1 MKAVCVFAGSNAGSR
16 PAYTEAARSL
26 GMALVRRGTQ
36 LVYGGGGTGLMG
48 VLADAVLENGGRVTG
63 VIPGPLVERELAHD
77 GVTALEVVGSMHE
90 RKARMA
96 DLADAFVALPGG
108 LGTLEEF
115 MEIWTWAQL
124 GIHAKPCGLVNA
136 AGYYD
141 RLIGMVDHMVDE
153 GLVRKLHRELIVVDA
168 DPERLMS
175 RIEAHVPPELERWLD
190 RRQT

>member
-1 MKAVCVFAGSNAGSR
+1 
-16 PAYTEAARSL
+16 
-26 GMALVRRGTQ
+26 
-36 LVYGGGGTGLMG
+36 
-48 VLADAVLENGGRVTG
+48 
-63 VIPGPLVERELAHD
+63 
-77 GVTALEVVGSMHE
+77 
-90 RKARMA
+90 MA